1 MFSNYQSL
9 SFNYGVIVQALE
21 ESVKRNLT
29 DGMLL
34 SGGLDTTLLACLASR
49 WTKPSCITVAMR
61 GAPTPDVGYA
71 RLVASQLKL
80 EHHVHYFGDD

>member
-34 SGGLDTTLLACLASR
+34 SGGAGHHAAGLSGG
-49 WTKPSCITVAMR
+49 K
-61 GAPTPDVGYA
+61 VG
-71 RLVASQLKL
+71 
-80 EHHVHYFGDD
+80 